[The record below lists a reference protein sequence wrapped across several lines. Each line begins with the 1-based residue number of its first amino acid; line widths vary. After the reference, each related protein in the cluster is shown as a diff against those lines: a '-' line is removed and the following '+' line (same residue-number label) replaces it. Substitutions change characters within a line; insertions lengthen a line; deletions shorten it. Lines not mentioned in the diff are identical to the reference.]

1 MNRKI
6 KWKPTAA
13 IALVVLSTTVYFIH
27 FLIFRD
33 AHYIFIFLIGDI
45 AFVLIEVL
53 MVTIIIHYLDN
64 EWEKKAILRN

>member
-13 IALVVLSTTVYFIH
+13 MALVFLSTAVYFIH

-33 AHYIFIFLIGDI
+33 AHHIFIFLIGDI
-45 AFVLIEVL
+45 DFVFIEVL
-53 MVTIIIHYLDN
+53 MVRRIIHYLDN
-64 EWEKKAILRN
+64 ECGRRPF